1 MAKIRGFKPD
11 LWTDEDFVEVSF
23 AARLLWMG
31 MWSFACDNGHLADKS
46 KQIKMRALPTDDVNC
61 AELLREL
68 EAQGLIERAD
78 GWITIPNLTRH
89 QKVDRRYFT
98 TCPKPDCEQ
107 PEANSQ
113 RETRR
118 VHDETTPGARRDHA
132 SARGDGD
139 GEVKGSDGD
148 GERKTP
154 RRGASGPLPADWT
167 PNDTHRT
174 YATKNLLDV
183 DREAFKFRNHAAAND
198 RRQANWNAA
207 FTTWLAK
214 ASEWSPAPKADK
226 SHLPEAWR

>member
-31 MWSFACDNGHLADKS
+31 MWSYSCDNGHLPDRS
-46 KQIKMRALPTDDVNC
+46 KQIKMRVLPTDDVNC

-68 EAQGLIERAD
+68 EGQGLIERSE
-78 GWITIPNLTRH
+78 GWITVPNLTRH
-89 QKVDRRYFT
+89 QNPDKRWFQ
-98 TCPKPDCEQ
+98 TCDKTGCEKPSGNPKP
-107 PEANSQ
+107 
-113 RETRR
+113 ET
-118 VHDETTPGARRDHA
+118 HSGPDEPPSAPARPRDELNEVELK
-132 SARGDGD
+132 G
-139 GEVKGSDGD
+139 GEG
-148 GERKTP
+148 KTP
-154 RRGASGPLPADWT
+154 RRSASKPLPDDWT
-167 PNDTHRT
+167 PTDTHRT
-174 YATKNLLDV
+174 YAAKHRVDV

-214 ASEWSPAPKADK
+214 ASEWAAPIKADK